1 MRRALVPVALLSVLA
16 GAALP
21 AHAAVRPK
29 KPAIPACPS
38 FTDAAKDDGAPDLQ
52 DQGEDPALD
61 ITGVKQTVKGG
72 VLTVTLTMG
81 KIGQPGTAE
90 GVMYAGGFTLGGHEV
105 ELFGTSSPTRP
116 AMEAATFAMDGIN
129 VDGEYASK
137 TSDLVT
143 LTTDAAKSTA
153 TLTAKLADVAAAA
166 GAKATGSVGG
176 LQANV
181 TGTFVALLEP
191 WDDAASTKKLAL
203 GGCA

>member
-1 MRRALVPVALLSVLA
+1 VRRALVPVALLSVLA
-16 GAALP
+16 AAALP

-52 DQGEDPALD
+52 NQGEDPTLD
-61 ITGVKQTVKGG
+61 ILGVKEVVKAG

-81 KIGQPGTAE
+81 KIGQSGTTE
-90 GVMYAGGFTLGGHEV
+90 GIQYAGGFTLGGHAV
-105 ELFGTSSPTRP
+105 ELFGTSSLSKP
-116 AMEAATFAMDGIN
+116 AMEQAFALTGIN
-129 VDGEYASK
+129 VDGTYVK
-137 TSDLVT
+137 NTQDLVT

-153 TLTAKLADVAAAA
+153 TLTAKLADVASAA

-176 LQANV
+176 LQANT
-181 TGTFVALLEP
+181 TGTYVALLEP
-191 WDDAASTKKLAL
+191 WDDAATTKKLAL